1 MDHHLHTFSL
11 LFSLLV
17 VSFWIDHN
25 SSSVGYLWCLMV
37 YSQHLHHICKL
48 LCQHYQ
54 YSPKKLS
61 SPKSKSKISNPK
73 IQGFGLWL
81 TIKLLGPPT
90 TTTHPPPTFKS
101 IKPVQIQSLKSF
113 KLWVHHFQQNFT
125 LLFQD
130 LPPSWTW
137 TYKSFKCFCQKVFAS
152 QTKKILL

>member
-90 TTTHPPPTFKS
+90 HPQLSNQLNQFKFRVLSLLDFGSTTSNKISHLYSRIYKYFHSPTYT
-101 IKPVQIQSLKSF
+101 
-113 KLWVHHFQQNFT
+113 NF
-125 LLFQD
+125 LNVFVKD
-130 LPPSWTW
+130 LNICLSNP
-137 TYKSFKCFCQKVFAS
+137 QV
-152 QTKKILL
+152 